1 MTTKDDFG
9 GRIRLGEFEL
19 DLDSG
24 DLHPVETGNR
34 QQKTLLKQQPL
45 DVLRM
50 LIASHGKIV
59 TREAIQKRLWPN
71 DTIVDFDHSIN
82 VAIRILR
89 QALGDS
95 AQTPRYIETVARRG
109 YRLCASIEWLQT
121 AEVARP
127 KSAAQSSFPGLGNL
141 TGIKVSHYRVLEVIG
156 GGGMG
161 MIYKA
166 EDLKLGRRV
175 ALKFLPEELA
185 NDSLALQR
193 FEREAQSASALNHP
207 NICTIHGFDEYE
219 GRPFIVMEL
228 LEGESLLEKLN
239 AAQNHRLPLPTV
251 LEVAVQVSDGL
262 QAAHEKGIIHRDIKP
277 ANIFLTQQGIAKI
290 LDFGLAKPAAL
301 EERKEP
307 AARFDA
313 AAVSDGKTS
322 ENAALGLTKAST
334 IIGTAR
340 YMSPEQIRK
349 ETLDTRTDLFSF
361 GLVLFEIAT
370 GQHAFV
376 GETHAAL
383 QDAILSHRTPSLRD
397 SIPSAPRGLDRV
409 IARALEKDR
418 ERRYQSASEM
428 RLALDRVRQEMNPR
442 RRYIR
447 RLLRY
452 TALVF
457 IATSL
462 AWVYWSYRNQVTL
475 SPTDTLVLAD
485 VTDRTSDPVLGEALT
500 AANQIGMEQTPYLNI
515 LTPDKVIGNV
525 MQLGLRPDA
534 IVTPEVA
541 KQICLRT
548 NSKIVVATSVID
560 AGNRFEI
567 ELTAT
572 DCRGGKTFANVRQ
585 GAGKREEL
593 VHALGLAAGRLR
605 RKLGESSA
613 SIAEYNQPLD
623 IATSS
628 SPEALQLLAQG
639 YKHLLAARDILG
651 AQSVLQQ
658 AIELDPDFALA
669 YSALGAVYQS
679 TLQFDQASAA
689 EEKAY
694 ALRGRM
700 TVADRFQAETGYF
713 DIATRELDKSAKSYS
728 QWLALFPH
736 NLIARFNY
744 PFPLFSS
751 SLAILSLLRALPHYL
766 LRLYRSRLSHA
777 HPSHP
782 PLSFPTHSLPSSL
795 HWLALFPHNLIA
807 RFNYAYCLNR
817 IGRPDEAAAYLRDV
831 ARNVPFGFPYDSL
844 MESYIDADH
853 LNEAKITFDEAE
865 AHKFDTT
872 TLRDH
877 RALLAFLQRDNVGL
891 ESQWK
896 WAAQSPQNELVLL
909 GKTETFMYLGQ
920 LHAARRSFD
929 ETMMRLKAH
938 PSGENFNVSYA
949 TLAMD
954 EGSLG
959 NADEARRN
967 AANALAGRRGEASD
981 IGPALALAL
990 VGDLDRAQKLA
1001 DSINQRFPRATLIQ
1015 NYELP
1020 AVRAAM
1026 QLSANNP
1033 AEAIESLRPALQY
1046 DLASP
1051 LEFNSLFPAYL
1062 RGLAYLRMNDGH
1074 KAAVEFQK
1082 LLDHP
1087 GLVGRDVVGAL
1098 ALLQMARAK
1107 KISGDEAGAR
1117 EYYER
1122 FLDLWKDAD
1131 PDIPIYRKA
1140 KAEED
1145 EIKSVH

>member
-593 VHALGLAAGRLR
+593 VHALGLAAARLR

-728 QWLALFPH
+728 Q
-736 NLIARFNY
+736 
-744 PFPLFSS
+744 
-751 SLAILSLLRALPHYL
+751 
-766 LRLYRSRLSHA
+766 
-777 HPSHP
+777 
-782 PLSFPTHSLPSSL
+782 
-795 HWLALFPHNLIA
+795 WLALFPHNLIA

>member
-1 MTTKDDFG
+1 
-9 GRIRLGEFEL
+9 
-19 DLDSG
+19 
-24 DLHPVETGNR
+24 
-34 QQKTLLKQQPL
+34 
-45 DVLRM
+45 
-50 LIASHGKIV
+50 
-59 TREAIQKRLWPN
+59 
-71 DTIVDFDHSIN
+71 
-82 VAIRILR
+82 
-89 QALGDS
+89 
-95 AQTPRYIETVARRG
+95 
-109 YRLCASIEWLQT
+109 
-121 AEVARP
+121 
-127 KSAAQSSFPGLGNL
+127 
-141 TGIKVSHYRVLEVIG
+141 
-156 GGGMG
+156 MG

-290 LDFGLAKPAAL
+290 LDFGLAKPAGL
-301 EERKEP
+301 EERKQSAAGS
-307 AARFDA
+307 AARFDGA
-313 AAVSDGKTS
+313 SAAVSDGNTS

-334 IIGTAR
+334 MIGTAR

-370 GQHAFV
+370 GKHAFV

-383 QDAILSHRTPSLRD
+383 QDAILSQRTPSLRD
-397 SIPSAPRGLDRV
+397 SIPSAPRDLDRV
-409 IARALEKDR
+409 MARALEKDR

-428 RLALDRVRQEMNPR
+428 RLALNRVRQDMNPR

-447 RLLRY
+447 RLLQY

-462 AWVYWSYRNQVTL
+462 AWVYWSYRNRVTL

-525 MQLGLRPDA
+525 IQLGLRPDA

-572 DCRGGKTFANVRQ
+572 DCRGGKTFANVHQ

-593 VHALGLAAGRLR
+593 VHALGLAAARLR

-639 YKHLLAARDILG
+639 YRRLVTRDILG
-651 AQSVLQQ
+651 GQSILQQ
-658 AIELDPDFALA
+658 AIELDPNFALA
-669 YSALGAVYQS
+669 YFLLGAVYQTS
-679 TLQFDQASAA
+679 LQFDQASAA

-713 DIATRELDKSAKSYS
+713 DIAT
-728 QWLALFPH
+728 
-736 NLIARFNY
+736 
-744 PFPLFSS
+744 
-751 SLAILSLLRALPHYL
+751 
-766 LRLYRSRLSHA
+766 
-777 HPSHP
+777 
-782 PLSFPTHSLPSSL
+782 
-795 HWLALFPHNLIA
+795 
-807 RFNYAYCLNR
+807 
-817 IGRPDEAAAYLRDV
+817 
-831 ARNVPFGFPYDSL
+831 
-844 MESYIDADH
+844 ES
-853 LNEAKITFDEAE
+853 
-865 AHKFDTT
+865 
-872 TLRDH
+872 
-877 RALLAFLQRDNVGL
+877 
-891 ESQWK
+891 
-896 WAAQSPQNELVLL
+896 
-909 GKTETFMYLGQ
+909 
-920 LHAARRSFD
+920 
-929 ETMMRLKAH
+929 
-938 PSGENFNVSYA
+938 
-949 TLAMD
+949 
-954 EGSLG
+954 
-959 NADEARRN
+959 
-967 AANALAGRRGEASD
+967 
-981 IGPALALAL
+981 
-990 VGDLDRAQKLA
+990 
-1001 DSINQRFPRATLIQ
+1001 SINPPKATR
-1015 NYELP
+1015 NG
-1020 AVRAAM
+1020 
-1026 QLSANNP
+1026 
-1033 AEAIESLRPALQY
+1033 
-1046 DLASP
+1046 SP
-1051 LEFNSLFPAYL
+1051 CF
-1062 RGLAYLRMNDGH
+1062 R
-1074 KAAVEFQK
+1074 
-1082 LLDHP
+1082 
-1087 GLVGRDVVGAL
+1087 
-1098 ALLQMARAK
+1098 
-1107 KISGDEAGAR
+1107 I
-1117 EYYER
+1117 
-1122 FLDLWKDAD
+1122 
-1131 PDIPIYRKA
+1131 I
-1140 KAEED
+1140 
-1145 EIKSVH
+1145 